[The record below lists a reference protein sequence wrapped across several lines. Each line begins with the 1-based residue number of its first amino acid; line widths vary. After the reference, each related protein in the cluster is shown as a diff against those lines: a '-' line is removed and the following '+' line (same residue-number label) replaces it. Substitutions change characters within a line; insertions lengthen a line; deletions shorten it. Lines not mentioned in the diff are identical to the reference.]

1 MYIPVS
7 LRQELLFVGAAM
19 LALWGLCE
27 LAGLTIWILAVAA
40 AGYLYWHLY
49 NLWALARWLDSEKRQ
64 LPLNAPGVWGYLY
77 QRLEAKRRKA
87 AKRKKQVGRLL
98 KQFKSSTRALPDA
111 TIVLDKKFNIQ
122 WLNSAATNILGIKK
136 SDIGQS
142 ITNLIRHPDFIQYL
156 ANSNFH
162 DSLQLKIQHAP
173 DTSLSILIVPYEGKQ
188 YLLLARDVT
197 REHLLNSMRRDF
209 VSNASH
215 ELRTPLSVL
224 RGSIEQLEHQIDDQ
238 SPLVNPLARMR
249 RQSERM
255 MSILRDLLILARL
268 EGNRRPSQMQE
279 VNLSLLVAEIAEE
292 AHVASEQMGGHTIH
306 RQIEEDIVVQGEQD
320 DLHGAIANLVMNA
333 VRYTPA
339 GGEII
344 IALFPTSHGV
354 RFEVTDTGGGIMP
367 QHLPRL
373 TERFYRVDVGRSREA
388 GGTGLGLSIVKH
400 LLEQYQ
406 TNLDISSEYGVGS
419 NFGFTLPQ
427 AYVSQPVEQEKQA
440 GAVRA

>member
-1 MYIPVS
+1 LYNPVS
-7 LRQELLFVGAAM
+7 LRRELLFVGVVL

-27 LAGLTIWILAVAA
+27 LTGLSNWLLAVAVA
-40 AGYLYWHLY
+40 AYLGWHL
-49 NLWALARWLDSEKRQ
+49 LQVWRLLRWLDGPNQK
-64 LPLNAPGVWGYLY
+64 LPYDAPGVWGNIY
-77 QRLEAKRRKA
+77 QQLEVRRRKA
-87 AKRKKQVGRLL
+87 VKRKKQVGRLL

-111 TIVLDKKFNIQ
+111 TIVLNKKFSIQ
-122 WLNSAATNILGIKK
+122 WLNSAATSILGIKK
-136 SDIGQS
+136 TDIGQP
-142 ITNLIRHPDFIQYL
+142 ITNLVRQPEFMQYL
-156 ANSNFH
+156 QEGEF
-162 DSLQLKIQHAP
+162 DESLQLKTQHIP
-173 DTSLSILIVPYEGKQ
+173 DTRLSIKIVPYEGKQ

-197 REHLLNSMRRDF
+197 REHLLESMRRDF

-224 RGSIEQLEHQIDDQ
+224 RGSIEQLEQQIDAQ
-238 SPLVNPLARMR
+238 STMANPLARMR

-255 MSILRDLLILARL
+255 MSILRDLLTLARL
-268 EGNRRPSQMQE
+268 EGSRVPQQLQE

-292 AHVASEQMGGHTIH
+292 ARVASEQAGGHAI
-306 RQIEEDIVVQGEQD
+306 RREIEEGIIVQGDQD

-339 GGEII
+339 GGEIH
-344 IALFPTSHGV
+344 IALFPTQAGI
-354 RFEVTDTGGGIMP
+354 RFEVSDTGVGIMP

-406 TNLDISSEYGVGS
+406 SKLKISSEYGTGS
-419 NFGFTLPQ
+419 SFGFTLPLS
-427 AYVSQPVEQEKQA
+427 YVCKADGLGEQDDVA
-440 GAVRA
+440 SG